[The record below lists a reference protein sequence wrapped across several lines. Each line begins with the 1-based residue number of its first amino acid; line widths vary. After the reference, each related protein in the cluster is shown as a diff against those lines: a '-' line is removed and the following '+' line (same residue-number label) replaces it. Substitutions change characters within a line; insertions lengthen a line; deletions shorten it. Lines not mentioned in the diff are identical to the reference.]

1 MSKDTNESIISKFTK
16 ELEADKSKSGI
27 SVSKVLKKST
37 DTEDGQNNV
46 SEDSKETTKSAK
58 EKVEVED
65 ASKKSENKKDKK
77 EACDDVMESTD
88 NKKDT
93 KKSSKKVTTTEEKVD
108 TNSDSATSSDTDDAD
123 CEETK
128 SCDVKDKEHK
138 SDKIEQETKVTDRKK
153 KVPDKVKKS
162 ESDNKSKEVLNSGTN
177 LVKVDVAKSADIEN
191 LATVLRDS
199 YNLVTKRQES
209 FYEEIS
215 TMKSTVDS
223 IKNDLLPLIEKM
235 AKVLPEDDTAE
246 AITEQDPEEVAT
258 KSAKLEDE
266 QHAEDIKKS
275 ADASQDGIAKDETT
289 EVVDDVIKKSDSV
302 VETQTAKV
310 DINPKAMTSEELRY
324 AAMGSINPFFNRMT
338 SDVHKGNIPETAIS
352 HYQSMISDIQ
362 TGDFDDKE
370 AEAFIA
376 YAQGK

>member
-1 MSKDTNESIISKFTK
+1 MSKDTNESIISKFAK

-27 SVSKVLKKST
+27 SASKVLKKST
-37 DTEDGQNNV
+37 DTKDGQDNI
-46 SEDSKETTKSAK
+46 SEDSKETTKSSK
-58 EKVEVED
+58 DKVEDISE
-65 ASKKSENKKDKK
+65 KSDTKKDKK
-77 EACDDVMESTD
+77 ETCDDVMESTD

-108 TNSDSATSSDTDDAD
+108 DNSDSATSSDTDDAD

-128 SCDVKDKEHK
+128 SCDAKDKEHK
-138 SDKIEQETKVTDRKK
+138 SDKIEQETKVTDHKK

-162 ESDNKSKEVLNSGTN
+162 ESDAKSKETLNSGTN
-177 LVKVDVAKSADIEN
+177 LVKVDVAKSADIDN

-235 AKVLPEDDTAE
+235 AKVLPEDDTTE
-246 AITEQDPEEVAT
+246 VITEQDPEEVAT

-310 DINPKAMTSEELRY
+310 DTKPKAMTSEELRY